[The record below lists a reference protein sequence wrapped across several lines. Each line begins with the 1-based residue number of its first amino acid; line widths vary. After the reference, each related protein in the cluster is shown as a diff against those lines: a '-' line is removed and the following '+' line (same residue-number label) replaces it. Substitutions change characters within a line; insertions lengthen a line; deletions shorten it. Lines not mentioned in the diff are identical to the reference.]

1 MAYRFLLNFSR
12 FGWRRRRSS
21 RSWWR
26 FGWPLFFS
34 TDPTFHADLAV
45 NRVGLSKT
53 VINRGAQRVEWNFS
67 FAVPF
72 RTRNLSAVQ
81 STGATELD
89 PLSAK
94 IHCGLH
100 GFLHRAPISNAA
112 FNLQRDIFGN
122 QLCVELRRLDFLDI
136 DLHLLAV
143 GHLGNFLR
151 HLFDFRALPSDHNS
165 RTRSMNGYANG
176 IPCALDHNFRDRC
189 KLQLFL
195 HVIANLQ
202 IIVQKRGE
210 FLW

>member
-45 NRVGLSKT
+45 HRIGLSKT

-81 STGATELD
+81 STGATKLD

-94 IHCGLH
+94 IHCSLNGL
-100 GFLHRAPISNAA
+100 LHRAPISNAT
-112 FNLQRDIFGN
+112 FNLQRDIFGD
-122 QLCVELRRLDFLDI
+122 QLRIELRRLDFLYI
-136 DLHLLAV
+136 DLHLFAV
-143 GHLGNFLR
+143 GHLGNFFR
-151 HLFDFRALPSDHNS
+151 HLLDFRALASDHNS
-165 RTRSMNGYANG
+165 RTRCVNGHTNG
-176 IPCALDHNFRDRC
+176 IPSPLNHDFGDCCEL
-189 KLQLFL
+189 KLLL

-202 IIVQKRGE
+202 VVV
-210 FLW
+210 